1 MKAAELFHVSH
12 SYNGHMSIKDVSLSI
27 EQNKTTAV
35 IGRSGS
41 GKTSLLQ
48 LINGLIEPTS
58 GTVNVF
64 GEPVNY
70 DRINSARGRMGYMVQ
85 GTGLFPHLTIDEN
98 IAIGSKIFN
107 SSVNTTQRVDELM
120 NLVGLSEKYKKKY
133 PYELSGGEQQRVGI
147 CRALFLNPPFLLMD
161 EPLGA
166 LDPVTRQ
173 EIQDEILKL
182 KQLEPRTIL
191 LVTHDMRE
199 ARRLA
204 DYIVVLE
211 KGEIQQF
218 DVKEEVLTNPAN
230 EVVEKLIEASLL

>member
-1 MKAAELFHVSH
+1 
-12 SYNGHMSIKDVSLSI
+12 MSIKDVSLSI

-48 LINGLIEPTS
+48 LINGLIRPAS
-58 GTVNVF
+58 GTVNVL

-70 DRINSARGRMGYMVQ
+70 DRIHSVRGRMGYMVQ

-98 IAIGSKIFN
+98 ISIGSKIFD
-107 SSVNTTQRVDELM
+107 SSVNTTRRVDELM

-230 EVVEKLIEASLL
+230 EIVEKLIEASLL